1 MSLSF
6 HIDFNGNCQA
16 AFEYYAQ
23 HLDANI
29 GMLLPYKDSPAS
41 SSVPD
46 NWQDKIVHGNIK
58 LAGIE
63 IAGADV
69 RPEHYNKPKGF
80 YLLLTLQTPE
90 QVKQVFAHL
99 SVNGE
104 VLMPPQK
111 TFWSSCYGILVD
123 QFAVPWKINC
133 GG

>member
-16 AFEYYAQ
+16 VFEYYAQ

-29 GMLLPYKDSPAS
+29 GMLLPFKDSAAS

-46 NWQDKIVHGNIK
+46 NWQGKIVHGNIK

-99 SVNGE
+99 SVYGE

-123 QFAVPWKINC
+123 QFAVPWKINS